1 MSELAG
7 QDGRAAAGKAWVTF
21 WTASGAIFLVSLDVT
36 SAVVTFPA
44 LRTYYPEASPALL
57 SWVINASAILY
68 AALLVPAGRL
78 ADLVGRKR
86 IFVIGLAVFTG
97 ASVLC
102 AAAPG
107 VGWLIGARA
116 LQAVGGALLT
126 PCALALVLDAFAPER
141 RAAVMGLWSAV
152 GALAATIGP
161 TAGSILVDAFSWRAV
176 FLANVP
182 VGVIILVAALRNLG
196 ESRSPETGAGLD
208 LPGVTL
214 LVLATA
220 LLALGVVQS
229 EEWGLV
235 HAGVWGAIT
244 VGLALFG
251 AYWMWARG
259 RADAAL
265 DLTLFDERN
274 YALATWASFLFG
286 IAFSI
291 MFLAG
296 YLFMIEIWKFSP
308 THAGMA
314 LIPGP
319 LMVVPSAIL
328 AGRLAGRIGHRPLIL
343 AGALLF
349 ATAQLSLMVRVTTV
363 PEYWTVWFPS
373 QLATGIS
380 IGMLLSCLTGA
391 AVAQLAPARFGVG
404 GAVNNAVRQLG
415 GVIGSAVAVA
425 LVGATAPGL
434 DRFEMCFLTVSVLAL
449 VSAALAQGMRK
460 GGTVVTP
467 VPAA

>member
-1 MSELAG
+1 MTDS
-7 QDGRAAAGKAWVTF
+7 GRPARDSAWITF
-21 WTASGAIFLVSLDVT
+21 WTASGAIFLVSLDTT

-44 LRTYYPEASPALL
+44 LRADFPGTSPALL

-86 IFVIGLAVFTG
+86 IFALGLAVFTC

-102 AAAPG
+102 AVAPD
-107 VGWLIGARA
+107 VGWLIAARA
-116 LQAVGGALLT
+116 VQAVGGALLT
-126 PCALALVLDAFAPER
+126 PCALALVLGAFAPER

-161 TAGSILVDAFSWRAV
+161 TAGSALVDAFSWRAV
-176 FLANVP
+176 FFANVP
-182 VGVIILVAALRNLG
+182 VGLAILAAALRNLS

-208 LPGVTL
+208 LPGVSL

-220 LLALGVVQS
+220 LVALGVVQS
-229 EEWGLV
+229 EEWGVV
-235 HAGVWGAIT
+235 HAGVWGTIT

-251 AYWMWARG
+251 AYGLWARG
-259 RADAAL
+259 RPDAAL
-265 DLTLFDERN
+265 DLSLFDDRN
-274 YALATWASFLFG
+274 FALANCASFLFG

-296 YLFMIEIWKFSP
+296 YLFMIEIWRYSP

-328 AGRLAGRIGHRPLIL
+328 AGRLAGRIGHKPLIL
-343 AGALLF
+343 TGALLF
-349 ATAQLSLMVRVTTV
+349 AAAQLVLMARVTTE
-363 PEYWTVWFPS
+363 PAYWSVWFPS
-373 QLATGIS
+373 QLATGTS
-380 IGMLLSCLTGA
+380 IGMLISCLAGA
-391 AVAQLAPARFGVG
+391 AVAQLPPARFGVG

-415 GVIGSAVAVA
+415 GVFGSAVAVV
-425 LVGATAPGL
+425 LVGAVSPGL
-434 DRFEMCFLTVSVLAL
+434 ERFEAGFLAVSLLAL
-449 VSAALAQGMRK
+449 FSAVVALGMRR
-460 GGTVVTP
+460 GVHTATP
-467 VPAA
+467 APLA

>member
-1 MSELAG
+1 MSESSRPGLG
-7 QDGRAAAGKAWVTF
+7 SAWLTF
-21 WTASGAIFLVSLDVT
+21 WTASGAIFLVSLDTT

-44 LRTYYPEASPALL
+44 LRADFPGTSPALL

-86 IFVIGLAVFTG
+86 IFVIGLSVFTG
-97 ASVLC
+97 ASILC
-102 AAAPG
+102 GAAPD
-107 VGWLIGARA
+107 VGWLIAARA
-116 LQAVGGALLT
+116 VQAVGGALLT
-126 PCALALVLDAFAPER
+126 PCALALVLGAFPTER

-161 TAGSILVDAFSWRAV
+161 TAGSALVDAFSWRAV
-176 FLANVP
+176 FFANVP
-182 VGVIILVAALRNLG
+182 IGLVVLAAAFRNLS
-196 ESRSPETGAGLD
+196 ESRSPQTGGGLD

-214 LVLATA
+214 LALATA

-235 HAGVWGAIT
+235 HAGVWGSIA

-251 AYWMWARG
+251 VYGLWARG
-259 RADAAL
+259 RPDAAL
-265 DLTLFDERN
+265 DLSLFDERN
-274 YALATWASFLFG
+274 YVLATWATFLFG

-291 MFLAG
+291 MFLAS
-296 YLFMIEIWKFSP
+296 YLFMIEIWRFSP

-319 LMVVPSAIL
+319 LMVMPSAIL

-349 ATAQLSLMVRVTTV
+349 AAAQLTLMVRVTTE
-363 PEYWTVWFPS
+363 PAYWSVWFPA

-380 IGMLLSCLTGA
+380 IGMLISCLAGA
-391 AVAQLAPARFGVG
+391 AVAQLPPERFGVG

-415 GVIGSAVAVA
+415 GVIGSAIAVV
-425 LVGATAPGL
+425 LVGAAAPGL
-434 DRFEMCFLTVSVLAL
+434 IRFETCFLVVSVLAL
-449 VSAALAQGMRK
+449 ASAVVAQGMRR
-460 GGTVVTP
+460 GIPPATP
-467 VPAA
+467 LPTA